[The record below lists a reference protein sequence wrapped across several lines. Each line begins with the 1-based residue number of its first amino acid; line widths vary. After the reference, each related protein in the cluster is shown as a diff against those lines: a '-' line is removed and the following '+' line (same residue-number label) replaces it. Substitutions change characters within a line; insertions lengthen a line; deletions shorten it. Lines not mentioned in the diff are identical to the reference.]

1 MNEKIIEI
9 DPLTESNE
17 FKRQL
22 SEQQRET
29 LRELREVREML
40 LARDQQF
47 IKRWHNI
54 FAWIASQ
61 FKT

>member
-1 MNEKIIEI
+1 MNEEIIEI
-9 DPLTESNE
+9 DPLTDSNE

-29 LRELREVREML
+29 LRELRAVREML
-40 LARDQQF
+40 LARDQQ
-47 IKRWHNI
+47 ITKRLHNI
-54 FAWIASQ
+54 FSWIASQ